1 MQLCR
6 ADMRGRWKFED
17 EEGSDAK
24 VKTIAANAC
33 RRNTAWVSPFTPR
46 LCTYIYG
53 VVHSVWRLQIESIVA
68 ATFTVLDDSFSLST
82 HITTRDIHSLV
93 SISGLH
99 NLPGLLHNCVK
110 AINLPRDPRVDSINL
125 KVLTVSVA
133 FPPQNPLFL
142 IISTRGE
149 PHRDTRQSEA

>member
-17 EEGSDAK
+17 DEGSDAK
-24 VKTIAANAC
+24 VKTMAANAR

-46 LCTYIYG
+46 LCIYG
-53 VVHSVWRLQIESIVA
+53 VVHSVWRLQTESIVA
-68 ATFTVLDDSFSLST
+68 ATFTALDDSFSLSI

-110 AINLPRDPRVDSINL
+110 AINLPRDLELILSISRLELSEWPFHPKHTVPHHLHSRRTTPRHQAI
-125 KVLTVSVA
+125 
-133 FPPQNPLFL
+133 
-142 IISTRGE
+142 
-149 PHRDTRQSEA
+149 